1 MCPSWS
7 DRAGSPDPSRV
18 LLLVLFAVLE
28 PAGGNPA
35 GGTSWGRQAGREGQ
49 RCLRATSSS
58 LLFRPRAGGGG
69 HGWGLQ
75 CPFAV
80 ALPVISLCAA
90 RGRDWGR
97 GAGCRLPLSS
107 LESACSQR
115 ELKRPREQ
123 STSCVSGLCRGH
135 KHCRTPPVP
144 PSHSPGGLRPASCVE
159 PRVLLAQVWGA
170 NAVGVPSKEVQ
181 GSFGAGVR
189 SCSDA
194 KGRLQVCRQPLPACR
209 SRSWLESSGENC
221 PSWCKEPGS
230 VPVSAL
236 GDAGHSHS
244 TEILVPWVHYGT
256 LGHTETPQDTGTL
269 LPIASSLG

>member
-1 MCPSWS
+1 MIPKRSAGVSAIYTYVQSPGPSLPWAGCPGFVSLVSSWS

-18 LLLVLFAVLE
+18 LSCSSFLQSWSQQGEIQQEAR
-28 PAGGNPA
+28 AGD
-35 GGTSWGRQAGREGQ
+35 GRQAEKGRDVSG
-49 RCLRATSSS
+49 
-58 LLFRPRAGGGG
+58 PRAAACFSDLGLGRG

-90 RGRDWGR
+90 WGRDWGR

-144 PSHSPGGLRPASCVE
+144 PSHSPGGCGRPLALNPASFWHKFGERMLSVF
-159 PRVLLAQVWGA
+159 PAKKSRAALVLVSGA
-170 NAVGVPSKEVQ
+170 VAMPKAGCRSA
-181 GSFGAGVR
+181 GSLSLPVGAG
-189 SCSDA
+189 A
-194 KGRLQVCRQPLPACR
+194 GWKAAGRTAHRGAR
-209 SRSWLESSGENC
+209 SRDLS
-221 PSWCKEPGS
+221 
-230 VPVSAL
+230 
-236 GDAGHSHS
+236 
-244 TEILVPWVHYGT
+244 
-256 LGHTETPQDTGTL
+256 Q
-269 LPIASSLG
+269 

>member
-1 MCPSWS
+1 MYSHLSLPSRGLGVQALCPSWS

-35 GGTSWGRQAGREGQ
+35 GGTSWGPQAGREGQ
-49 RCLRATSSS
+49 RCLRTTSSS

-90 RGRDWGR
+90 WGRDWGR

-135 KHCRTPPVP
+135 KRCRTPQCP
-144 PSHSPGGLRPASCVE
+144 PPTAPGAAAGLLR
-159 PRVLLAQVWGA
+159 
-170 NAVGVPSKEVQ
+170 
-181 GSFGAGVR
+181 
-189 SCSDA
+189 
-194 KGRLQVCRQPLPACR
+194 
-209 SRSWLESSGENC
+209 
-221 PSWCKEPGS
+221 
-230 VPVSAL
+230 
-236 GDAGHSHS
+236 
-244 TEILVPWVHYGT
+244 
-256 LGHTETPQDTGTL
+256 
-269 LPIASSLG
+269 